1 MPIVPITSLDD
12 PRIADYRS
20 LRDQELLQR
29 ADSANPAAHRGI
41 FMAEGELVVRRLASS
56 PFATRSLLLA
66 ESRIEPMRDLV
77 EAIPP
82 QVPVFVAPQ
91 RVVNEIIGFHMH
103 RGVLAVGERGP
114 GADLAILLTRRGPF
128 VVLED
133 LCNHDNIGAIFRN
146 CAALGGAG
154 VTVLL
159 SPRTADPLYRKSLRV
174 SMGHA
179 LLVPWARLDRWP
191 DALHE
196 FRAAGIRVLAM
207 TPAQAR
213 AMCAKSPPNSA
224 PGPKR
229 PYASHCSWA
238 PKARAS
244 PPRRWR
250 TPINSSASI
259 CRRGP
264 QARWPIRST
273 SPWPRR
279 SRCTPSL
286 LHQNPLPEGVGRG
299 RAIVRFLCDSA

>member
-1 MPIVPITSLDD
+1 MPIVPVTSLDD

-29 ADSANPAAHRGI
+29 ADPLDPAAHRGI
-41 FMAEGELVVRRLASS
+41 FVAEGELVVRRLVES
-56 PFATRSLLLA
+56 PFTTRSLLLA
-66 ESRIEPMRDLV
+66 ESRIEPMRDLL
-77 EAIPP
+77 EALPP

-91 RVVNEIIGFHMH
+91 GVVNDIIGFNIH
-103 RGVLAVGERGP
+103 RGVLAIGERGEP
-114 GADLAILLTRRGPF
+114 ADIGALLTRRGPF

-191 DALHE
+191 DALHD

-207 TPAQAR
+207 TPGAGSCDVREVAAQLR
-213 AMCAKSPPNSA
+213 AAPQTTTRIALLLGTEGQGLSA
-224 PGPKR
+224 AAMAHADQLVRIDMPPGPTGAVADSLNVAVAAAVALHALA
-229 PYASHCSWA
+229 PASE
-238 PKARAS
+238 P
-244 PPRRWR
+244 PPR
-250 TPINSSASI
+250 
-259 CRRGP
+259 
-264 QARWPIRST
+264 
-273 SPWPRR
+273 
-279 SRCTPSL
+279 
-286 LHQNPLPEGVGRG
+286 GRG
-299 RAIVRFLCDSA
+299 QGEGDRSIPL

>member
-29 ADSANPAAHRGI
+29 ADPANPAAHRGI
-41 FMAEGELVVRRLASS
+41 FMAEGELVVRRLVSS

-66 ESRIEPMRDLV
+66 ESRIEPMRDLL
-77 EAIPP
+77 EALPP

-91 RVVNEIIGFHMH
+91 GVVNEIIGFNIH

-191 DALHE
+191 AALHE

-207 TPAQAR
+207 TPGAGSRDVREVAAQLR
-213 AMCAKSPPNSA
+213 AGPQTTTRVALLLGTEGQGLSA
-224 PGPKR
+224 AAMAYADQLVRIDMPPGPTGTVADSLNVAVAAAVAMHALA
-229 PYASHCSWA
+229 PASE
-238 PKARAS
+238 P
-244 PPRRWR
+244 PPRG
-250 TPINSSASI
+250 SGQ
-259 CRRGP
+259 RG
-264 QARWPIRST
+264 
-273 SPWPRR
+273 
-279 SRCTPSL
+279 
-286 LHQNPLPEGVGRG
+286 G
-299 RAIVRFLCDSA
+299 

>member
-29 ADSANPAAHRGI
+29 ADPLDPAAHRGT
-41 FMAEGELVVRRLASS
+41 FVAEGELVVRRLASS
-56 PFATRSLLLA
+56 PCTTRSLLLA
-66 ESRIEPMRDLV
+66 ESRIEPMRDLLD
-77 EAIPP
+77 ALPP

-91 RVVNEIIGFHMH
+91 SVVNEIIGFNIH
-103 RGVLAVGERGP
+103 RGVLAVGERGA
-114 GADLAILLTRRGPF
+114 GAGLATLLARRGPF

-191 DALHE
+191 EALHE
-196 FRAAGIRVLAM
+196 FRAADIRVLAM
-207 TPAQAR
+207 TPGAGSRDVREVATRLRTGPESTTRIALLLGTEGQGLSAAAR
-213 AMCAKSPPNSA
+213 AHADQLVRIDMP
-224 PGPKR
+224 PGPTGAVADSLNVAVAAAVALHALA
-229 PYASHCSWA
+229 PASEL
-238 PKARAS
+238 
-244 PPRRWR
+244 PPRG
-250 TPINSSASI
+250 
-259 CRRGP
+259 RG
-264 QARWPIRST
+264 QG
-273 SPWPRR
+273 
-279 SRCTPSL
+279 
-286 LHQNPLPEGVGRG
+286 EGVRS
-299 RAIVRFLCDSA
+299 IPL